1 VGFPHLFKG
10 TLRAV
15 PDSSPRASA
24 GLPVRLPQMLEPTDR
39 TSFPLVCKCFP
50 WGRVSGPA
58 GLAPEALQERECSC
72 RGFTVGFGQRAW
84 YMSQP
89 ASAMF
94 QPASVT
100 HAQLALSAAGAIQE
114 V

>member
-1 VGFPHLFKG
+1 
-10 TLRAV
+10 
-15 PDSSPRASA
+15 
-24 GLPVRLPQMLEPTDR
+24 MLKPTDR

-72 RGFTVGFGQRAW
+72 RGFTVKFGKRAW
-84 YMSQP
+84 YVFQS

-94 QPASVT
+94 QPASAT
-100 HAQLALSAAGAIQE
+100 HAQLALSAAGATQE